1 MVSLKNDLAPP
12 TAVVAAMAEEMAPL
26 RARCTDARAHGQVT
40 LARLDGHRVAMLVT
54 GDGARNARLGVAA
67 LLRATPVGR
76 LLALGVAGALSP
88 DLAPGALVVG
98 QQVLAIAAGKGAG
111 ETLHADGALVDRVA
125 RALPARR
132 GVVVTSDR
140 IADTVAEKQ
149 RLAVEARAAVG
160 DDALAAVVDLESAI
174 YAAAAAAAG
183 IPWLVVRAVSDTASE
198 ALPALLNRSRDD
210 GGAVRRSSVVRGLL
224 GDPGALPVLM
234 SLRRRVRDG
243 AEALARVAG
252 PVLAAFDDAAA
263 SGADPRADAAGPSST
278 STSAAGGL

>member
-1 MVSLKNDLAPP
+1 
-12 TAVVAAMAEEMAPL
+12 
-26 RARCTDARAHGQVT
+26 
-40 LARLDGHRVAMLVT
+40 
-54 GDGARNARLGVAA
+54 
-67 LLRATPVGR
+67 
-76 LLALGVAGALSP
+76 
-88 DLAPGALVVG
+88 
-98 QQVLAIAAGKGAG
+98 
-111 ETLHADGALVDRVA
+111 
-125 RALPARR
+125 
-132 GVVVTSDR
+132 
-140 IADTVAEKQ
+140 
-149 RLAVEARAAVG
+149 
-160 DDALAAVVDLESAI
+160 AI

-278 STSAAGGL
+278 STSAAG

>member
-1 MVSLKNDLAPP
+1 MVGVKNDLAAA
-12 TAVVAAMAEEMAPL
+12 TAVITAMPEEMAPL
-26 RARCTDARAHGQVT
+26 RARCTDTCPHGQVT
-40 LARLDGHRVAMLVT
+40 LGRLDGHRVAMLVT

-76 LLALGVAGALSP
+76 LVALGVAGALSP
-88 DLAPGALVVG
+88 DLGPGALVVG
-98 QQVLAIAAGKGAG
+98 EQVLAIAAGTGAG

-149 RLAVEARAAVG
+149 WLYGEARAAVG
-160 DDALAAVVDLESAI
+160 DATLAAVVDLESAI

-252 PVLAAFDDAAA
+252 PVLAALDDAGA
-263 SGADPRADAAGPSST
+263 SGADAGGGAAGRSST
-278 STSAAGGL
+278 NAPGRP